1 MTIESR
7 SVRVLQVVAAPV
19 AGAEIGVNGP
29 ERRAANVVEKW
40 AALGIEP
47 VIAYPRRGR
56 LWETFAQAGVPLV
69 DFEIGSKFDV
79 RRIRELARLAAAHQ
93 VDLIHTQ
100 GPGSLDAFAAFAGR
114 ACGIPV
120 VVTRPVMIE
129 HLVNVSHARRQL
141 YGRVDRMTLR
151 LARRVIAVSDAG
163 RRHLQ
168 AFGHVPSERLD
179 VVYNGVDLRRF
190 APRPARDHDGR
201 LTIGMVAQLTSAKGW
216 EDFIALVE
224 GLVERAGPVH
234 AKIIGDGPLRGTLET
249 LVRERRLEDVVEF
262 VGHRADVERVL
273 HELDVFVLTSHR
285 EGLSMAVLE
294 AMASGLP
301 VIATDVGG
309 AREQVVDG
317 VNGFITR
324 VGDVA
329 DLVARA
335 ELLAGRELRERF
347 GRASRQRVEA
357 QFSETAMVDGY
368 AQAYRTAVG
377 DAFRHRLSA

>member
-1 MTIESR
+1 
-7 SVRVLQVVAAPV
+7 
-19 AGAEIGVNGP
+19 
-29 ERRAANVVEKW
+29 
-40 AALGIEP
+40 
-47 VIAYPRRGR
+47 RGR

-114 ACGIPV
+114 ACGIPA

-168 AFGHVPSERLD
+168 AFGHVPLERLD

-190 APRPARDHDGR
+190 APRPRRDNEGR

-216 EDFIALVE
+216 
-224 GLVERAGPVH
+224 
-234 AKIIGDGPLRGTLET
+234 
-249 LVRERRLEDVVEF
+249 
-262 VGHRADVERVL
+262 
-273 HELDVFVLTSHR
+273 
-285 EGLSMAVLE
+285 
-294 AMASGLP
+294 
-301 VIATDVGG
+301 
-309 AREQVVDG
+309 
-317 VNGFITR
+317 
-324 VGDVA
+324 
-329 DLVARA
+329 
-335 ELLAGRELRERF
+335 
-347 GRASRQRVEA
+347 
-357 QFSETAMVDGY
+357 
-368 AQAYRTAVG
+368 
-377 DAFRHRLSA
+377 